1 MLYRLVATLLIISRI
16 NNNLI
21 AGRFSYAGLHQL
33 HTNYMFWMQLTKAY
47 EAEMSCNQ
55 VVIDSTKYLLKISSS

>member
-1 MLYRLVATLLIISRI
+1 MLLINSRI

-21 AGRFSYAGLHQL
+21 AGRFSYVGLFCQL
-33 HTNYMFWMQLTKAY
+33 HTNYLFCMQLTKAY
-47 EAEMSCNQ
+47 EAETSCNQ